1 MNKHNN
7 IIDTLGG
14 TVSVAK
20 ICGVTSQ
27 AVSQMRRLGIPS
39 KHFAKIVSAAA
50 TQGIALTYDDL
61 FGASQ

>member
-1 MNKHNN
+1 MHKHSA
-7 IIDTLGG
+7 IIDTVGG
-14 TVSVAK
+14 TGKVAA
-20 ICGVTSQ
+20 ICCVTSQ

-39 KHFAKIVSAAA
+39 KHFAKIISAAA